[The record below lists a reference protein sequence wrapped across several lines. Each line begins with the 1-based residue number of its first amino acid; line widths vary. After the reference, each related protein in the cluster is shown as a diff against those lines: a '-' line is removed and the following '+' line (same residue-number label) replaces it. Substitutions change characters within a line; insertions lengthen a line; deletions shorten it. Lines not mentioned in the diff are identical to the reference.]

1 MINVINSKS
10 SFREWNE
17 HDVCLFLAT
26 SCGLGLKQ
34 IQAGSAYCTG
44 SSLVLVTA
52 PPPNSGSRSLF
63 GISGASSKGWKSIRH
78 LFQMMLLPFLSLSL
92 YTALCLSFSYSLST
106 GSLVTQSEL
115 PASAQLHCGLSKGGS
130 IQTLG
135 NIVLAYL

>member
-63 GISGASSKGWKSIRH
+63 GVSGASSKGWKSIIH
-78 LFQMMLLPFLSLSL
+78 LFQMMLLPVLSLSL
-92 YTALCLSFSYSLST
+92 SLPHSP
-106 GSLVTQSEL
+106 V
-115 PASAQLHCGLSKGGS
+115 P
-130 IQTLG
+130 
-135 NIVLAYL
+135 